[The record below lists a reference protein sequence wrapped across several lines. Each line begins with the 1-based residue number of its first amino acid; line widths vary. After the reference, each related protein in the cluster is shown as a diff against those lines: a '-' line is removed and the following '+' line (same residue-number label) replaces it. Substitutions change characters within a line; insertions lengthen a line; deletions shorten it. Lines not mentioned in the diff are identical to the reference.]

1 MGAIKIKV
9 MMTHTEELV
18 IELYKKKTPITKIVA
33 TTGTSVAKVYRILSE
48 RNISLHS
55 GKKTY
60 KRTIMFDAETEHLLK
75 QANPANISAWVCEQ
89 IKENHQ

>member
-1 MGAIKIKV
+1 MGAIKIRV
-9 MMTHTEELV
+9 MMTKTEEIV
-18 IELYKKKTPITKIVA
+18 IELYQKKTPITKIVA

-60 KRTIMFDAETEHLLK
+60 KRTIMFDEETEQLLQK
-75 QANPANISAWVCEQ
+75 ANPANISAWLCEQ
-89 IKENHQ
+89 IKENNR

>member
-1 MGAIKIKV
+1 
-9 MMTHTEELV
+9 MTHTEELV

-48 RNISLHS
+48 RDIPLHS
-55 GKKTY
+55 GQKTY
-60 KRTIMFDAETEHLLK
+60 KRTIMFDEETEQLLK

-89 IKENHQ
+89 INKACSK